1 MQLRATLPANPPLGV
16 TVIVEVPFAP
26 GDATVTA
33 VPLRAKSGVAIEPLT
48 VMGMLVVSDRDP
60 EVPEIVAV

>member
-1 MQLRATLPANPPLGV
+1 MQLTATLPVNPPLGV

-33 VPLRAKSGVAIEPLT
+33 VPLRAKSGVAIGPLT
-48 VMGMLVVSDRDP
+48 VTGMLVVSEREPD
-60 EVPEIVAV
+60 VPEIVAV